1 MEHILRTYIRNTMYY
16 VHNAGINGKRLP
28 VRASLIDCHPKKP
41 RAVCVV
47 GRLGEGQAKAKSF
60 RLSGL
65 TGRDAQPWERLM
77 STQCFSTLSL
87 WLKST
92 IFASFASAERIT
104 SKNRGRVI
112 CTSASVLEVDGEQL
126 QKELACVG
134 RDAGNQLTSS
144 CPPVL
149 SNRRR
154 R

>member
-1 MEHILRTYIRNTMYY
+1 MYY

-28 VRASLIDCHPKKP
+28 VRASLIDSHPKQP
-41 RAVCVV
+41 
-47 GRLGEGQAKAKSF
+47 RLGGLCVWWGGSGKDKQKAKSF

-126 QKELACVG
+126 QK
-134 RDAGNQLTSS
+134 
-144 CPPVL
+144 
-149 SNRRR
+149 
-154 R
+154 